1 MNAVKE
7 NVINETK
14 ELDYLIKLLDDED
27 ENIYNSV
34 RERFLSHGENTSE
47 YLRGFLNDENILIKK
62 RAGEII
68 STINYDKIRS
78 ELIRLSNSDTDDLL
92 ENSMI
97 ALTEFAYPSTDKNEI
112 KKVLD
117 EMSADISKK
126 LNFINP
132 DHSRINALQLLNTI
146 NDYLFNEKGF
156 GGNSENYFDPDNS
169 YIGKFLEKKT
179 GLPVTLSVVYLLI
192 AKRLNIPVFGIN
204 LPGHF
209 ILKYIRDTEEYFIDP
224 YNNGIIISLKEAS
237 EFIKNAGMTN
247 EDFKNIPYLH
257 PATDKEII
265 LRVIRN
271 LIEVYKKENNTTK
284 SQQLENLTLCF
295 A

>member
-1 MNAVKE
+1 MNVIKE

-78 ELIRLSNSDTDDLL
+78 ELIRLSNSDSDDLL

-112 KKVLD
+112 KKILN
-117 EMSADISKK
+117 EMSADISQK

-132 DHSRINALQLLNTI
+132 DYSRINVLQLLNVI

-156 GGNSENYFDPDNS
+156 SGNSENYFDPDNS
-169 YIGKFLEKKT
+169 YIGKVLEKKT
-179 GLPVTLSVVYLLI
+179 GIPVTLSVVYLLI
-192 AKRLNIPVFGIN
+192 ANRLNIPVFGIN

-209 ILKYIRDTEEYFIDP
+209 ILKYIKETKEYFIDP
-224 YNNGIIISLKEAS
+224 YNNGIIISMKEAS

-247 EDFKNIPYLH
+247 EEFKNIPYLH

-271 LIEVYKKENNTTK
+271 LIEVYKKENNIIK

>member
-1 MNAVKE
+1 MTEIKE
-7 NVINETK
+7 SEINGTT

-34 RERFLSHGENTSE
+34 RERFISHGENTSE

-68 STINYDKIRS
+68 STINYDNIRA
-78 ELIRLSNSDTDDLL
+78 ELIRLSNSDSDDLL

-97 ALTEFAYPSTDKNEI
+97 ALAEFGYPSTNKNEI
-112 KKVLD
+112 KKIIN

-126 LNFINP
+126 LKLLNSDLLLIKP
-132 DHSRINALQLLNTI
+132 LLLLNTI

-156 GGNSENYFDPDNS
+156 KGNSENYSDPDNS
-169 YIGKFLEKKT
+169 YLNKVLERKT
-179 GLPVTLSVVYLLI
+179 GIPVTLSVVYLLI
-192 AKRLNIPVFGIN
+192 AKRLGIPVFGIN

-209 ILKYIRDTEEYFIDP
+209 ILKYTGGTEEYFIDP

-237 EFIKNAGMTN
+237 DFIENIGMTN
-247 EDFKNIPYLH
+247 EDFKNIPYLK
-257 PATDKEII
+257 PATDKEIV

-271 LIEVYKKENNTTK
+271 LIEVYKTENDLTK
-284 SQQLENLTLCF
+284 SQQLEKLTLCF